1 MKQAKKTNGFTLI
14 ELLTVIGVLG
24 ILAAVAIPQY
34 ASYRQKGH
42 DALANGDLRNA
53 ATAEEALYA
62 TSETYASCADSAC
75 ESALPGFRLSQSVK
89 LTMKAVTSPAPSF
102 NGTSMSDIGTG
113 KVFSY
118 DSALGGMQ

>member
-1 MKQAKKTNGFTLI
+1 MKQGKNQSGFTLI

-34 ASYRQKGH
+34 STYRQKGY

-53 ATAEEALYA
+53 ATAEEALFA
-62 TSETYASCADSAC
+62 TNDAYASCTDSAC

-89 LTMKAVTSPAPSF
+89 ITMKTAAAAGPSF
-102 NGTSMSDIGTG
+102 NGTAMSDQGTG